1 MSLTKLLRFI
11 SEEESDGSTGNT
23 LVDEVFSDFL
33 KFSSSGIRALEI
45 SAMFIF
51 QISRVS
57 GKETESMASK
67 EKQRAFM
74 RY

>member
-51 QISRVS
+51 QMSSVS